1 MTWDRDAIV
10 PANEKLNVS
19 KNFNLP
25 HSPGVKAGPLI
36 YLSGMISID
45 PDTGSLALGT
55 VESETRQIFANM
67 AHLLES
73 NGSGLDRVVKVN
85 AFIHDMLEAETFNRV
100 FREAFPAEPPARTV
114 CGVRLSL
121 GAKIEIEAIA
131 LAGNPAARTR

>member
-1 MTWDRDAIV
+1 MTWDRSAIV
-10 PANEKLNVS
+10 PENARLNVS

-36 YLSGMISID
+36 WLSGMIAID
-45 PDTGSLALGT
+45 PATGALALGT

-73 NGSGLDRVVKVN
+73 NGSSLARVVKVN
-85 AFIHDMLEAETFNRV
+85 AFVHDMLEAETVNRV
-100 FREAFPAEPPARTV
+100 FREAFPIDPPARTI

-121 GAKIEIEAIA
+121 GAKIEIEAVA
-131 LAGNPAARTR
+131 LAGSAE